1 MGCNVNDF
9 CFKAFVSIDAFL
21 WDAVFFLYGYKIE
34 SFGRLLVFSRV
45 TMEDRDKPP
54 IEIGGSWYIIGVSFP

>member
-1 MGCNVNDF
+1 MGCG
-9 CFKAFVSIDAFL
+9 
-21 WDAVFFLYGYKIE
+21 FFLYGYKIE